1 MWKNGGNRLE
11 ERTQIQIHNRKK
23 GIRVCEKRKKKNME
37 LRQTRKKGN
46 LKLHERIVQKRGGI
60 NYEIRGKVKK
70 Q

>member
-1 MWKNGGNRLE
+1 MEEIGWKNAHKYRYTTE
-11 ERTQIQIHNRKK
+11 KK